1 MNEFAL
7 NENVEKLESVFLSI
21 LYLKPEERLVA
32 PNISHLSQI
41 KEILNNIFSDI
52 TCTEASYSL
61 NTDKLFF
68 GIKIN
73 PVMTS
78 TDAMI
83 ILTTDDPVNIGK
95 YQIEF
100 DSKLFDIGLTA
111 EELTSFVLFEISSM
125 MSSECINNTRA
136 LIDLHI
142 LSNDDVIQIRDSVNY
157 SQLIIYALKDTMYK
171 VSSLL
176 FKENNESIMANKLL
190 QTLDITDSLISAR
203 EKVINGAFGAGD
215 SVREPKTIILQWM
228 FMVYKDMKHNYTMVS
243 DTLKDAKDF
252 TASRLIKQE
261 IDKTLVAINRIGA
274 EILSE
279 SANLS
284 RTLDSTGYGKLLET
298 SLFASLKK
306 SGLRG
311 LEDALY
317 ELTIKVKNCEEE
329 DEAIFI
335 LRGINTRLSIIEDY
349 IYNTPDLSD
358 NERKKWT
365 LIAMKYRELR
375 EELAKKKIGNKKQY
389 GLFFDYS
396 QLDQL
401 DKDSSYY

>member
-1 MNEFAL
+1 M
-7 NENVEKLESVFLSI
+7 
-21 LYLKPEERLVA
+21 
-32 PNISHLSQI
+32 I
-41 KEILNNIFSDI
+41 K
-52 TCTEASYSL
+52 Y
-61 NTDKLFF
+61 
-68 GIKIN
+68 
-73 PVMTS
+73 
-78 TDAMI
+78 
-83 ILTTDDPVNIGK
+83 
-95 YQIEF
+95 
-100 DSKLFDIGLTA
+100 
-111 EELTSFVLFEISSM
+111 
-125 MSSECINNTRA
+125 
-136 LIDLHI
+136 
-142 LSNDDVIQIRDSVNY
+142 SVN
-157 SQLIIYALKDTMYK
+157 
-171 VSSLL
+171 
-176 FKENNESIMANKLL
+176 
-190 QTLDITDSLISAR
+190 
-203 EKVINGAFGAGD
+203 
-215 SVREPKTIILQWM
+215 
-228 FMVYKDMKHNYTMVS
+228 
-243 DTLKDAKDF
+243 
-252 TASRLIKQE
+252 
-261 IDKTLVAINRIGA
+261 KTLVAINRIGA

>member
-61 NTDKLFF
+61 NTDKIFF